1 MKKIFAIIMTI
12 CLMASAL
19 CVTTFAADEP
29 VMTVSGLTKDGPVKI
44 KDYTSFE
51 AGWNFAMDK
60 AKDSNY
66 LDNNDYVRIVVD
78 LLTDWEANA
87 KGEFGDSDGVGF
99 RQSTIY
105 VPDSARVMLNMNGHT
120 IDRGLGD
127 NNELDGEVICI
138 EEDSDV
144 IINGGKNG
152 DAIVMADVEKTT
164 AQFGTI
170 KGGNSDNG
178 AGGIHIQDDARV
190 TLNNV
195 KIVGNV
201 ADGDDGGGIAMY
213 DQASLIMN
221 GGGFFDNKN
230 DT

>member
-1 MKKIFAIIMTI
+1 MKKIFAMIMTI

-19 CVTTFAADEP
+19 CVTTLAAESTDDF
-29 VMTVSGLTKDGPVKI
+29 VITVSAEKEDGTVVKLE
-44 KDYTSFE
+44 DYPSFE
-51 AGWNFAMDK
+51 AGWNFAMEK
-60 AKDSNY
+60 AKDNNY

-78 LLTDWEANA
+78 LLTDWNANEE
-87 KGEFGDSDGVGF
+87 GEFGDSDGVGF

-105 VPDSARVMLNMNGHT
+105 VPESARVMLNMNGHT

-152 DAIVMADVEKTT
+152 DEIARAD
-164 AQFGTI
+164 
-170 KGGNSDNG
+170 
-178 AGGIHIQDDARV
+178 
-190 TLNNV
+190 
-195 KIVGNV
+195 
-201 ADGDDGGGIAMY
+201 
-213 DQASLIMN
+213 
-221 GGGFFDNKN
+221 